1 MPTRVHAAGLALVLL
16 LSGCA
21 LTRAPPSFP
30 PSAPGHPAKPAS
42 TAPAPGT
49 PANPSEATPVPSP
62 AEKPYTPAPRQFRLG
77 NASQALVAQA
87 HQQAGG
93 GDYAGAAATL
103 ERALRIEP
111 DNPLLWTELGRIRMG
126 ENNPAQAEAMGR
138 KALALATGD
147 PAAQSSAWHLI
158 ADSLRARGKNAE
170 AADADRR
177 SGGATPHA
185 S

>member
-1 MPTRVHAAGLALVLL
+1 MHYRLPALALSGAIA
-16 LSGCA
+16 LSACA
-21 LTRAPPSFP
+21 LTKPAPSFP
-30 PSAPGHPAKPAS
+30 PASPAHPAPSGSAQ
-42 TAPAPGT
+42 PAPGT
-49 PANPSEATPVPSP
+49 APAEAAPVPAP
-62 AEKPYTPAPRQFRLG
+62 GEKPYTPAPKQFRLG
-77 NASQALVAQA
+77 AASQALVNQA
-87 HQQAGG
+87 HQQSAS
-93 GDYAGAAATL
+93 GDFGGAAATL

-158 ADSLRARGKNAE
+158 ADSLRARGRNAE
-170 AADADRR
+170 AADAERR
-177 SGGATPHA
+177 SGAASPHA

>member
-1 MPTRVHAAGLALVLL
+1 MPTRLHAGCLALLL

-21 LTRAPPSFP
+21 LTRPPPGFP
-30 PSAPGHPAKPAS
+30 PPATGHPAKPGS

-49 PANPSEATPVPSP
+49 PASPSEATPVPP
-62 AEKPYTPAPRQFRLG
+62 AEKPYTPAPKQFRLG
-77 NASQALVAQA
+77 TASQALVAQA
-87 HQQAGG
+87 HQQSGS
-93 GDYAGAAATL
+93 GDYPGAAATL

-138 KALALATGD
+138 KALALGTGD

-170 AADADRR
+170 AAEADRR